1 MDYHKAENRI
11 VKALKRMTP
20 RQWAVAALVALS
32 AVILVLSL

>member
-1 MDYHKAENRI
+1 MDYHKAESRI
-11 VKALKRMTP
+11 VKALKRITG